1 MVAAR
6 LMSRLSRRGG
16 GTQVDGGRE
25 NMDIGGPIGHA
36 VLQELRVEINRG
48 IWGMRGEPRGGG
60 MNNA

>member
-1 MVAAR
+1 
-6 LMSRLSRRGG
+6 MSRLSRQGG

-60 MNNA
+60 INNA